1 MTQIIQIAG
10 AIIILSAFLLAQLKV
25 LNSES
30 KVYLVLNLAGSA
42 VLTWVA
48 LEDRNWGFLL
58 LEGVWAAV
66 SAVSLARV
74 LTGGDAAAGH

>member
-10 AIIILSAFLLAQLKV
+10 AIIILSAFLLAQSKV
-25 LNSES
+25 VNSES
-30 KVYLVLNLAGSA
+30 KVYLALNLAGSA

-58 LEGVWAAV
+58 LEGVWAIV

-74 LTGGDAAAGH
+74 LTGRDPAAEH